1 PLVNLG
7 LALVVKTGMA
17 VIVAPPVGGRSAKFR
32 SSHMQNVITIAL
44 DNNAQAIAEADWG
57 CELASAFEVKESY
70 CVSLLQKGESDL
82 TFHYTMAT
90 DLKAARA
97 EALDAYPGAE
107 LIAGTVY

>member
-1 PLVNLG
+1 
-7 LALVVKTGMA
+7 
-17 VIVAPPVGGRSAKFR
+17 
-32 SSHMQNVITIAL
+32 MQNVITIAL
-44 DNNAQAIAEADWG
+44 DNNAQAIAD
-57 CELASAFEVKESY
+57 EVKESY

>member
-1 PLVNLG
+1 
-7 LALVVKTGMA
+7 
-17 VIVAPPVGGRSAKFR
+17 
-32 SSHMQNVITIAL
+32 MQNVITIAH
-44 DNNAQAIAEADWG
+44 DTNSQAIAVADWG